1 MELKALEKLY
11 ALDVNIEAKQN
22 QPNFIILNK
31 MIREW

>member
-11 ALDVNIEAKQN
+11 ALDVTIELKQN

-31 MIREW
+31 MIKEW